1 MGFFDALSN
10 ISKSL
15 SRSPVSS
22 TDYTNYEPL
31 GDPLYNPMSNGMQEA
46 VDHIEKSTRSRDS
59 IALVADPQSLGSGM
73 GYKERPSTINFETL
87 QRVSIRNS
95 VVAAVIVTRVNQVSS
110 FSSPARFSKDGVGFE
125 ISLKDPK
132 KKPTPEQER
141 LMLALESFLE
151 NCGYDNNPNRDNFDD
166 FLRKIVRDSLTYDQ
180 LTFEKVPDRLGRIA
194 EFYAVDAGTIRSVD
208 LESLNED
215 DQLVYS
221 ELYGMNNL
229 PRWVQVINGVVTA
242 EFTGKELAFGVR
254 NPRTD
259 INSQPYGLSEIEILT
274 TQITSHLWAE
284 DYNSRYFSQGG
295 TTKGILNLKGQ
306 NLSKEQIEAFRR
318 QWNAQITGMTGA
330 WKTPVM
336 SVDGIEYLNVSQSN
350 REMEYEM
357 WMNYLINIVTSVY
370 QIDPSEVN
378 FPNRGGAGGGGG
390 GGLGDGGIED
400 RLKNSKDKGLRPL
413 LRFIE
418 NTVNRHLISEFSTDF
433 TFKFVGLDRESE
445 KDKQEL
451 TNKEV
456 RMYKTVN
463 EVRKEH
469 DMKPIKGGDIIL
481 DPTFSNYL
489 SQQEMAEQAEQA
501 PPEEEGQEEEQ
512 PTDEV
517 DTGQDGVDDEQL
529 SQTIDERY
537 S

>member
-1 MGFFDALSN
+1 MGLFDNLNKLSKAFVAGN
-10 ISKSL
+10 VVQ
-15 SRSPVSS
+15 SPS
-22 TDYTNYEPL
+22 YTEEVPPQGNLHPDMYT
-31 GDPLYNPMSNGMQEA
+31 EA
-46 VDHIEKSTRSRDS
+46 QRRLEKSMRSRDS
-59 IALVADPQSLGSGM
+59 IALVADPVATASGM
-73 GYKERPSTINFETL
+73 GYKERPSTLTFETL
-87 QRVSIRNS
+87 QKVSVRNS
-95 VVAAVIVTRVNQVSS
+95 VVSAVIITRVNQVSS
-110 FSSPARFSKDGVGFE
+110 FTSPARFSRDGVGFE

-132 KKPTPEQER
+132 RKPSDEEDR
-141 LMLALESFLE
+141 LILATESFLE
-151 NCGYDNNPNRDNFDD
+151 NCGWNHDPNRDSFDD
-166 FLRKIVRDSLTYDQ
+166 FIRKIVRDSLTYDQ
-180 LTFEKVPDRLGRIA
+180 CTFEKVPDRLGRPA
-194 EFYAVDAGTIRSVD
+194 EFYAVDASTIRAVD
-208 LESLNED
+208 LESLAGDTEVTSTD
-215 DQLVYS
+215 LV
-221 ELYGMNNL
+221 GN
-229 PRWVQVINGVVTA
+229 PDKAKWVQVVNGSVVA
-242 EFTGKELAFGVR
+242 DFTGKELAFGVR

-259 INSQPYGLSEIEILT
+259 INAQPYGLSEIEILT

-318 QWNAQITGMTGA
+318 QWTAQVSGMTGA

-336 SVDGIEYLNVSQSN
+336 SVEGIEYLNVSQSN

-418 NTVNRHLISEFSTDF
+418 SLINRHIISEFSRDL
-433 TFKFVGLDRESE
+433 TFKFVGLDKESE
-445 KDKQEL
+445 KDKFEL
-451 TNKEV
+451 QNKEV
-456 RMYKTVN
+456 RSFKTIN
-463 EVRKEH
+463 ELRKQH
-469 DMKPIKGGDIIL
+469 DMKPIEGGDIIL

-489 SQQEMAEQAEQA
+489 SQKEMAEQAQEA
-501 PPEEEGQEEEQ
+501 PPEEEEQ
-512 PTDEV
+512 PTEDGQEQGDEAIP
-517 DTGQDGVDDEQL
+517 DDQL
-529 SQTIDERY
+529 SGTIDQRY